1 MAVETAHGRSER
13 RQFVRNAAS
22 AYAMRAI
29 LGISVVVITP
39 FLYRQ
44 LGAGGF
50 GTFSVVYTIGSIY
63 LLIESGF
70 ARGVSKLVAEQLARG
85 NRDEVSRTIG
95 AAVTL
100 LAGVGVLAAV
110 TSIAVGLLLPGL
122 AAESAR
128 HAFQIGMIV
137 MGVER
142 LAFSPLSAYGAA
154 LIGYQRYDVYNVSNI
169 VNTVVFTAG
178 AFAVVEAGGGV
189 LGVILVFTAAHLL
202 MAVSVAVFMR
212 RADRTISLR
221 PRLGDAPTL
230 RSLTSFSS
238 FVLLAESM
246 TFIGQ
251 RMDTLVI
258 AGIRS
263 AAAAGPYSAVLKLQ
277 TALQSL
283 TLPVVYQLMPMASD
297 LWARRQHHEV
307 LRRLTFATR
316 VVLQITLPVAVGLVL
331 FRSDAV
337 DLWLGEGTPE
347 VADAILMVLMF
358 VQIATL
364 TAAPAEQ
371 VLVGIGRVRAV
382 GLLTFVEGTSNLA
395 VSVVLVYYFGAIGAA
410 IGTLVTTAIISPLKI
425 PIACRTLGASVWSFV
440 RSSILV
446 AAVSSVPP
454 LAAMLVVRLAL
465 AEGPARLAVGAL
477 AGLLPTLAV
486 AAWQIGP
493 SRLVAEIRA
502 LGAARAAPEALAT
515 AGSTE
520 P

>member
-1 MAVETAHGRSER
+1 MEVETAHGRPER
-13 RQFVRNAAS
+13 LQFVRNAAS

-29 LGISVVVITP
+29 LGISVLVVTP

-70 ARGVSKLVAEQLARG
+70 ARGVSKVVAEQLARG
-85 NRDEVSRTIG
+85 NREQVSATIG
-95 AAVTL
+95 TAVTL
-100 LAGVGVLAAV
+100 LAAVGVLAAL
-110 TSIAVGLLLPGL
+110 TSIAIGLFLSGL
-122 AAESAR
+122 ASDSSR
-128 HAFQIGMIV
+128 HAFQIGMVV
-137 MGVER
+137 MGIER
-142 LAFSPLSAYGAA
+142 VAFSPLSAYGAA
-154 LIGYQRYDVYNVSNI
+154 LIGYQRYDVYNLCNI
-169 VNTVVFTAG
+169 VNTVVFTIG
-178 AFAVVEAGGGV
+178 VFAVVAAGGGV
-189 LGVILVFTAAHLL
+189 LGVIVVYSVAHLS
-202 MAVSVAVFMR
+202 MAVSAAVFMR
-212 RADRTISLR
+212 RSDRTISLR
-221 PRLGDAPTL
+221 PRLGDGTTR

-258 AGIRS
+258 AAIRS

-277 TALQSL
+277 TGLQSL

-297 LWARRQHHEV
+297 LWARRRREEV
-307 LRRLTFATR
+307 LRRLAFATR
-316 VVLQITLPVAVGLVL
+316 VVLQITLPVALGLAL

-337 DLWLGEGTPE
+337 DLWLGNATPE
-347 VADAILMVLMF
+347 VADAILLVLMF

-382 GLLTFVEGTSNLA
+382 GLLTLVEGVTNLA
-395 VSVVLVYYFGAIGAA
+395 VSIVLVYFFGAIGAA
-410 IGTLVTTAIISPLKI
+410 LGTLATTAVISPLKI
-425 PIACRTLGASVWSFV
+425 PIACRTLGASTVDFF
-440 RSSILV
+440 RSSVVV
-446 AAVSSVPP
+446 AGLSTVPA
-454 LAAMLVVRLAL
+454 LAAMVAVRFAMT
-465 AEGPARLAVGAL
+465 EGPARLAVGAV
-477 AGLLPTLAV
+477 AALLPAV
-486 AAWQIGP
+486 AVGAWQIGP
-493 SRLVAEIRA
+493 SRLVGEIRS
-502 LGAARAAPEALAT
+502 LGTARAGDGLVT